1 MYYIGIDL
9 GGTNIKAGICDEN
22 GKILIKD
29 SVKTHVENGL
39 EYVVS
44 AMSGLALDLIKRQGL
59 TVDDIEYAGVATP
72 GTADDGK
79 GVIVYCSSIPFRN
92 YPLAA
97 KISEQTGIKKVHIEN
112 DANAAAKGEATVGS
126 AKGYNSSVLITLGT
140 GVGGGFVFNGMLYTG
155 CNFAAFEVGHMVINA
170 DNGPDCACSRKGCW
184 EKLASATALERMT
197 REAMEEDKN
206 SSMWKLCDG
215 KLENASAR
223 TAFIA
228 QREGDKAGDAVVKK
242 YIGYLACGLVNMIN
256 ILQPEIITIGGG
268 VCNEGKYLLDPL
280 LEIIER
286 EQYSRY
292 GERKTKI
299 SIASLGNDAG
309 LIGAAMLGR

>member
-9 GGTNIKAGICDEN
+9 GGTNIKAGVCDEN

-29 SVKTHVENGL
+29 SVKTHVEKGL
-39 EYVVS
+39 EYVVD
-44 AMSGLALDLIKRQGL
+44 AMSGLALDLVKRQGL
-59 TVDDIEYAGVATP
+59 TVDDIEYIGVATP
-72 GTADDGK
+72 GTADDSTGI
-79 GVIVYCSSIPFRN
+79 IVYCSSIPFRA
-92 YPLAA
+92 YPLAE
-97 KISEQTGIKKVHIEN
+97 KMSEKTGIKIVHIEN

-126 AKGYNSSVLITLGT
+126 AKGYNSSLLITLGT
-140 GVGGGFVFNGMLYTG
+140 GVGGGFVYNGKLFTG

-170 DNGPDCACSRKGCW
+170 DNGPDCDCSRRGCW

-197 REAMEEDKN
+197 REAMEAHRE

-215 KLENASAR
+215 DIANASAR

-228 QREGDKAGDAVVKK
+228 QREGDKTGDEVVRK

-292 GERKTKI
+292 GSRKTKI
-299 SIASLGNDAG
+299 AIASLGNDAG

>member
-29 SVKTHVENGL
+29 SVKTHVDKGL
-39 EYVVS
+39 EYVVT
-44 AMSGLALDLIKRQGL
+44 AMSELALDLIKRQGL
-59 TVDDIEYAGVATP
+59 SVSDIEYAGVATP
-72 GTADDGK
+72 GTADDGTGK
-79 GVIVYCSSIPFRN
+79 IVYCSSIPFRD

-97 KISEQTGIKKVHIEN
+97 KISEKTGIKKVHIEN

-126 AKGYNSSVLITLGT
+126 AKGYKSSILITLGT

-170 DNGPDCACSRKGCW
+170 DNGPDCPCSRRGCW
-184 EKLASATALERMT
+184 EQLASATALERMT
-197 REAMEEDKN
+197 REAMEADKN
-206 SSMWKLCDG
+206 SSMWQLCEG
-215 KLENASAR
+215 KIENASAR

-228 QREGDKAGDAVVKK
+228 QREGDKAGDEVVKK

-280 LEIIER
+280 LEIIDR

-292 GERKTKI
+292 GENKTKI
-299 SIASLGNDAG
+299 AIASLGNDAG

>member
-29 SVKTHVENGL
+29 SVKTCVNNGL

-44 AMSGLALDLIKRQGL
+44 AMAELALNLVKRQGL
-59 TVDDIEYAGVATP
+59 CVSDIEYVGVATP
-72 GTADDGK
+72 GTADDESGR
-79 GVIVYCSSIPFRN
+79 IVYCSSIPFRD
-92 YPLAA
+92 YPLAQ
-97 KISEQTGIKKVHIEN
+97 KIKEKTGIKEVHIEN
-112 DANAAAKGEATVGS
+112 DANAAAKGEAAVGS
-126 AKGYNSSVLITLGT
+126 AKGYKSSVLVTLGT
-140 GVGGGFVFNGMLYTG
+140 GVGGGFVFDGKLYTG
-155 CNFAAFEVGHMVINA
+155 CNFAALEIGHMVINA
-170 DNGPDCACSRKGCW
+170 DGGPDCDCTRKGCF
-184 EKLASATALERMT
+184 EKLASATALTRMT
-197 REAMEEDKN
+197 REAMEENK
-206 SSMWKLCDG
+206 SSKMWDICEG
-215 KLENASAR
+215 KLEKASAM

-228 QREGDKAGDAVVKK
+228 QRQGDAAGDTVVKK
-242 YIGYLACGLVNMIN
+242 YIGYLACGIVNIIN

-268 VCNEGKYLLDPL
+268 VCNEGKYLLEPL

-292 GERKTKI
+292 SDKKTKI
-299 SIASLGNDAG
+299 AIASLGNDAG